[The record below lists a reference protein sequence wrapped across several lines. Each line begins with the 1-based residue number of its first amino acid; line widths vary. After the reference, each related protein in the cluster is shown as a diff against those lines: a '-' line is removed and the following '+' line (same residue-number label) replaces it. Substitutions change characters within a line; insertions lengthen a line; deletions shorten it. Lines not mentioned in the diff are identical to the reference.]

1 MIIVN
6 QEKRILN
13 YDNVVDIDKTFGNEK
28 DISIIAT
35 TTNDDA
41 IVLGEYDTEK
51 RANEVLSEIVKCY
64 VNTEQYKCICDI
76 PDYSTERIEHLNE
89 LAENAV
95 IYIMPKE

>member
-13 YDNVVDIDKTFGNEK
+13 YDNVVDIDKTLGNEK

-41 IVLGEYDTEK
+41 IVLGEYDTEE
-51 RANEVLSEIVKCY
+51 RADEILEEII
-64 VNTEQYKCICDI
+64 EQYEHEKDCKCDGGYLQTL
-76 PDYSTERIEHLNE
+76 DNFTYR
-89 LAENAV
+89 
-95 IYIMPKE
+95 MPKN

>member
-13 YDNVVDIDKTFGNEK
+13 YDNVVDIDKTLGNEK

-41 IVLGEYDTEK
+41 IVLGEYDTEE
-51 RANEVLSEIVKCY
+51 RADEILEEIKEEYEHEKHCKCEGGY
-64 VNTEQYKCICDI
+64 LQTLDNFTY
-76 PDYSTERIEHLNE
+76 R
-89 LAENAV
+89 
-95 IYIMPKE
+95 MPKN

>member
-13 YDNVVDIDKTFGNEK
+13 YDNVVDIDKTLGNEK

-41 IVLGEYDTEK
+41 IVLGEYDTEE
-51 RANEVLSEIVKCY
+51 RADEILEEII
-64 VNTEQYKCICDI
+64 EQYEHEKDCKCDRGYLQTL
-76 PDYSTERIEHLNE
+76 DNFTYR
-89 LAENAV
+89 
-95 IYIMPKE
+95 MPKN

>member
-1 MIIVN
+1 MIIVT

-41 IVLGEYDTEK
+41 IVLGEYDTEE
-51 RANEVLSEIVKCY
+51 RADEILEEIIVNIQCKSFVEMNTDRITTEV
-64 VNTEQYKCICDI
+64 TGG
-76 PDYSTERIEHLNE
+76 
-89 LAENAV
+89 
-95 IYIMPKE
+95 IYRMPKE

>member
-41 IVLGEYDTEK
+41 IVLGEYDTEE
-51 RANEVLSEIVKCY
+51 RADEVLEEII
-64 VNTEQYKCICDI
+64 EQYEHEKDCKCDRGYLQILDNFT
-76 PDYSTERIEHLNE
+76 YR
-89 LAENAV
+89 
-95 IYIMPKE
+95 MPKE

>member
-13 YDNVVDIDKTFGNEK
+13 YDNVVDIDKTLGNEK

-41 IVLGEYDTEK
+41 IVLGEYDTEE
-51 RANEVLSEIVKCY
+51 RADEILEEII
-64 VNTEQYKCICDI
+64 EQYEHEKDCKCDRGYLQTL
-76 PDYSTERIEHLNE
+76 DNFTYR
-89 LAENAV
+89 
-95 IYIMPKE
+95 MPKK

>member
-41 IVLGEYDTEK
+41 IVLGKYDTEE
-51 RANEVLSEIVKCY
+51 RADEVLEEII
-64 VNTEQYKCICDI
+64 EQYEHEKDCKCDRGYLQTL
-76 PDYSTERIEHLNE
+76 DNFTYR
-89 LAENAV
+89 
-95 IYIMPKE
+95 MPKN